1 MAIFTAQDFQ
11 SFSSKQRRNLL
22 NKISGIRPVCLIGTA
37 NEDGNT
43 NLTVFNSLVHIG
55 ANPPLLGLIL
65 RPTTV
70 ERHTYE
76 NIKKTGVYSINLSTV
91 AMLDASHQSSA
102 KYPKDISE
110 FDATGLEAEWL
121 DGFQAPFVK
130 ESPIKIG
137 LSLEEEHFI
146 QANETRLLVGRV
158 EQLIIPE
165 NSIDSNDQ
173 LLVEHL
179 DLLNVAG
186 LDTYFQTEFL
196 KRKDYARP

>member
-1 MAIFTAQDFQ
+1 MPHFKEKDFQ
-11 SFSSKQRRNLL
+11 NFNAQQRRNLL

-37 NEDGNT
+37 DENENT
-43 NLTVFNSLVHIG
+43 NLAVFNSLVHIG

-76 NIKKTGVYSINLSTV
+76 NIKKTGLYSINLSTV

-146 QANETRLLVGRV
+146 KANETRLMVGRV

-165 NSIDSNDQ
+165 NSIDPEDH
-173 LLVEHL
+173 LLVEDM
-179 DLLNVAG
+179 DLLNVSG
-186 LDTYFQTEFL
+186 LDAYFQTEFL